1 MISNSEDKELAR
13 QKVIMGDV
21 TQEEQYTVMLFG
33 ILRWDVCN
41 GFPYLTSESWL
52 CTASLYV
59 TK

>member
-33 ILRWDVCN
+33 VLRWDACN
-41 GFPYLTSESWL
+41 
-52 CTASLYV
+52 
-59 TK
+59 